1 MQGRKLIKKKLK
13 DLKRL
18 KKEIEIAKQ
27 EAENYKIAKET
38 LKNKLKEAEAKVAQ
52 KEREKM
58 AVYERLQSE
67 IDTISNTIFSNIQTI
82 LENMKK
88 DIDHKTESLSNLI
101 PKVKKKSTLLV
112 VLDWYDKFKPI
123 MIDQLNRIEKNIS
136 DRILEIEKEQEQKQK
151 QEEPATK

>member
-1 MQGRKLIKKKLK
+1 
-13 DLKRL
+13 
-18 KKEIEIAKQ
+18 
-27 EAENYKIAKET
+27 
-38 LKNKLKEAEAKVAQ
+38 
-52 KEREKM
+52 
-58 AVYERLQSE
+58 
-67 IDTISNTIFSNIQTI
+67 
-82 LENMKK
+82 MKK

-151 QEEPATK
+151 EPATK